1 MSPANQL
8 QCIDAIKLSLLIE
21 EAGLVFYRQAARKV
35 KNQKV
40 RDMFN
45 QLAEQEKAHVE
56 SLREKARFLQPT
68 LYKKSEGKMI
78 DRGTAQNLKSDIFP
92 DAEEKLAS
100 IIKNDIDAL
109 DLGIESEERSIKALS
124 HLLAEEK
131 KLDVRAIFT
140 HLIVE
145 EKGHLAALQQ
155 LRKSLASS

>member
-1 MSPANQL
+1 
-8 QCIDAIKLSLLIE
+8 
-21 EAGLVFYRQAARKV
+21 
-35 KNQKV
+35 
-40 RDMFN
+40 MFN

>member
-1 MSPANQL
+1 MQ
-8 QCIDAIKLSLLIE
+8 
-21 EAGLVFYRQAARKV
+21 FYRQAARKV

-68 LYKKSEGKMI
+68 LYKKSEGKTI
-78 DRGTAQNLKSDIFP
+78 DRSTAQSLKGGIFP
-92 DAEEKLAS
+92 DTEGKLAGT
-100 IIKNDIDAL
+100 IKSDMDAL

-124 HLLAEEK
+124 DLLAEEK
-131 KLDVRAIFT
+131 KLDVRAIFM

-145 EKGHLAALQQ
+145 EKGHLATLRQ
-155 LRKSLASS
+155 LRKRLASA